1 MIQIIILFY
10 IMLLVAFTS
19 SVIPALIILYLLYS
33 ISKKYKSKALI
44 GLSIN
49 FIVMSGLAILTYLNT
64 EFSGDPP
71 SFANT
76 YFLIW
81 GFLSIIS
88 LIILLSGIH
97 IVKDNYLNEQQKK
110 NKKKKQR

>member
-49 FIVMSGLAILTYLNT
+49 FIVMSGLAILTCLNT
-64 EFSGDPP
+64 EFSGDI
-71 SFANT
+71 SKWNVSNVTNMREMFAHSK
-76 YFLIW
+76 FD
-81 GFLSIIS
+81 GDIS
-88 LIILLSGIH
+88 KWDVSN
-97 IVKDNYLNEQQKK
+97 VKNINHMF
-110 NKKKKQR
+110 